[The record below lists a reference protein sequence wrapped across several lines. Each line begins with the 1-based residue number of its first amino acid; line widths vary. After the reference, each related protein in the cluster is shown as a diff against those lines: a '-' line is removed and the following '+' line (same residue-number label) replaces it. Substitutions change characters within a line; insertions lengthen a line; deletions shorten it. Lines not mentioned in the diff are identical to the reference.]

1 MAGGIVAAMLLL
13 AQAAPSEVEA
23 LVSRAVLAEREGRLD
38 EAADAYRG
46 VKALL
51 PKAAAIPFN
60 LALVLQKRGK
70 LTEALAEIDSAI
82 ALDPEDSS
90 FHHLRGRILRAL
102 DDPERAIEA
111 FERALALDPGSRDL
125 SLEIAELHQSRREFE
140 PAAFWLRRYLERH
153 PEDLEARYF
162 LGTVLSY
169 GSASDEARRL
179 LGEVVTADPGHA
191 RAWFRIAHIEAQT
204 PSTMAAA
211 AESYRRS
218 LELSGE
224 DAYVW
229 YEYGT
234 LLDKLGRSSQAIPAF
249 ERALALDPELSFAVY
264 ALGNALSRAG
274 QPDEARA
281 YLERFKEKRD
291 DEERRDAEAKRALS
305 AFARG
310 RKFLEENRLDDAIA
324 AFLEMTERNPKA
336 HQGYAFL
343 AKAHFSRKETA
354 VAIAYLRR
362 AIELSPGTAEYPFLL
377 SLFLRER
384 GDLEGAKGALATALS
399 LDPENPSLH
408 NAQGVLLE
416 DAGDLA
422 GAVSALERAAA
433 LDAANPVYSLNLAL
447 AYEKLG
453 LAEKAEASLSRYRDQ
468 LGIR

>member
-23 LVSRAVLAEREGRLD
+23 LLGRAVLAEREGRLE
-38 EAADAYRG
+38 EAAEAYRG

-51 PKAAAIPFN
+51 PRAAAIPFN

-70 LTEALAEIDSAI
+70 LTEALSEIEGAI
-82 ALDPEDSS
+82 ALDPRDSS
-90 FHHLRGRILRAL
+90 FHHLHGRILRAL
-102 DDPERAIEA
+102 DNPERAIEA
-111 FERALALDPGSRDL
+111 FERALALDPDSRDL
-125 SLEIAELHQSRREFE
+125 CFEIAELHQSRREFE
-140 PAAFWLRRYLERH
+140 PAALWLRRYLERH

-169 GSASDEARRL
+169 GSATEEARRV
-179 LGEVVTADPGHA
+179 LGEVVAADPKHA
-191 RAWFRIAHIEAQT
+191 RAWFRLAHIEAQT
-204 PSTMAAA
+204 PSTMVAA

-218 LELSGE
+218 LELAGE
-224 DAYVW
+224 EAYVW

-234 LLDKLGRSSQAIPAF
+234 LLDKLGRSSEAVPAF

-264 ALGNALSRAG
+264 ALGNALSREG
-274 QPDEARA
+274 RTDEARA

-310 RKFLEENRLDDAIA
+310 REHLEQNRLDEAIA

-354 VAIAYLRR
+354 IAIAYVRR

-377 SLFLRER
+377 SLFLKDR
-384 GDLEGAKGALATALS
+384 GDLEGAKSALATALA
-399 LDPENPSLH
+399 LDPENATLH
-408 NAQGVLLE
+408 NAHGVLLE
-416 DAGDLA
+416 DAGDPV

-433 LDAANPVYSLNLAL
+433 LDPSNPVYSLNLAL
-447 AYEKLG
+447 AYQKLG
-453 LAEKAEASLSRYRDQ
+453 LAEKAQASLSRYRDQ